1 MEQGYKIVERN
12 QAMAMKKIL
21 RGLQDPIELS
31 RFASEA
37 AAFDKKNL
45 SISVRIGSGD
55 AVQVETG
62 TTIQRLVP
70 SCTQKM
76 KHIKATRC
84 RSAVHQIPSKRKKS
98 CWKSDQAPQ
107 NLTTRHI
114 SLVLLAIDHVIS

>member
-45 SISVRIGSGD
+45 SISVRIGYGD

-62 TTIQRLVP
+62 TAIQRLVP
-70 SCTQKM
+70 SCRQKM
-76 KHIKATRC
+76 KHTKAARC
-84 RSAVHQIPSKRKKS
+84 RSAVHHPKQEKKELLEVGPGAT
-98 CWKSDQAPQ
+98 KSDNKTHQSCASC
-107 NLTTRHI
+107 N
-114 SLVLLAIDHVIS
+114 